1 MNTMITRMMLCFEQP
16 LINPKTSLREQSHQ
30 TKDKLNRGPL
40 KCSLLLSKGNNKNIY
55 IHLPFVHAPSKLT
68 MFLCSPIWIRIF
80 SSDNKSLYSASVA
93 LSVD

>member
-1 MNTMITRMMLCFEQP
+1 MNTMVTRMMLCFEQP

-30 TKDKLNRGPL
+30 TKDKLNRYPL
-40 KCSLLLSKGNNKNIY
+40 KCSLLLSKDNKKIY
-55 IHLPFVHAPSKLT
+55 IHVPFVHAPSTLT

>member
-1 MNTMITRMMLCFEQP
+1 MNTMVTRMMLCFEQP

-30 TKDKLNRGPL
+30 TKDKLNRYPL
-40 KCSLLLSKGNNKNIY
+40 KCSLLLSKDNKKKY
-55 IHLPFVHAPSKLT
+55 IHVPFVHAPSTLT

>member
-1 MNTMITRMMLCFEQP
+1 MNTIVKQMMLCFEQP

-30 TKDKLNRGPL
+30 TKNKLNRCPL
-40 KCSLLLSKGNNKNIY
+40 KFSLLLSKGNNKTN

-93 LSVD
+93 LSVE